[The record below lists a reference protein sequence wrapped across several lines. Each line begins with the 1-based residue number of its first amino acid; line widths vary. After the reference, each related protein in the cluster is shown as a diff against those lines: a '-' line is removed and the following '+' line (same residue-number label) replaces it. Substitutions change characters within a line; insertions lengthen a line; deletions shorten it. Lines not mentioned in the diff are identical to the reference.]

1 MDVPYVPYVP
11 LNQVVSAAPQLS
23 SIDVYFKLTYAYYF
37 NLYNRRWSVR
47 GSHAR
52 FSCNHNLFEV
62 YIVCMVYIAR
72 GHVGV
77 YMGYMVYIGLPLII
91 GRK

>member
-1 MDVPYVPYVP
+1 MDVWYVPYVP
-11 LNQVVSAAPQLS
+11 INQVVSAAPQLS

-52 FSCNHNLFEV
+52 FSCNYNLSEG
-62 YIVCMVYIAR
+62 YIWYIWYIAS
-72 GHVGV
+72 GHAS
-77 YMGYMVYIGLPLII
+77 GYIGYIGLPLII